1 MIGKLLLSTLPFA
14 LALPAAAQAQG
25 DDAAYCAQLSVLY
38 LRYLGGTGLGNR
50 FPDLTAAWAISDCQR
65 GDTAA
70 GIPVLEQKLR
80 DGGFTLPK
88 RDQRAYRSLGIVSS
102 LGARHSSGASYLPD
116 REPPARS

>member
-1 MIGKLLLSTLPFA
+1 MIGKLLLSTLAFA

-88 RDQRAYRSLGIVSS
+88 RS
-102 LGARHSSGASYLPD
+102 
-116 REPPARS
+116 

>member
-1 MIGKLLLSTLPFA
+1 MIPKLLPALGLCFVLSA
-14 LALPAAAQAQG
+14 EVQAQG

-38 LRYLGGTGLGNR
+38 LRYVGGTGLGNR

-88 RDQRAYRSLGIVSS
+88 RG
-102 LGARHSSGASYLPD
+102 
-116 REPPARS
+116 

>member
-38 LRYLGGTGLGNR
+38 LRYVDGTGLGNR

-80 DGGFTLPK
+80 DSGFTLPK
-88 RDQRAYRSLGIVSS
+88 RG
-102 LGARHSSGASYLPD
+102 
-116 REPPARS
+116 